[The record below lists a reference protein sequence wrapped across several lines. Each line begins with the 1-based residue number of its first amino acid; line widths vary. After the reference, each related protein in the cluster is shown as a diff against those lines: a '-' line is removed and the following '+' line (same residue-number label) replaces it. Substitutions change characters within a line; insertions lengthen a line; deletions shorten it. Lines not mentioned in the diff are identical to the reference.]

1 MNSEVAPDLSTLF
14 AIALASLWSVVALFC
29 GTATLACGSASRM
42 RLIEALKRVKRDR
55 YLERFDQHCSEYTVT
70 AQIYRQLALVLF
82 VLTIEAV
89 YPTTTTWA
97 RKTVEVLLIS
107 VAWFSLLGVAIPMA
121 WARYSGEAYLAAV
134 LPALEVL
141 RRISRPVVVV
151 FNAVDEIVRR
161 LAGVPRELAD
171 PAEQME
177 REILDVVSQAEV
189 SGAVDESEKAM
200 IKSVMVL
207 DETSVGEI
215 MTPRTAMI
223 GVEADTPFPQV
234 RALVVDVG
242 HSRIPVYEGTMDHVV
257 GVLYTKDL
265 LGVADPGSFALRQ
278 TMRKATFVPETKDL
292 ASLLREFQA
301 NRVHI
306 AIVLDEYGGTAGL
319 VTIEDILEELVGEI
333 ADEHD
338 EPLLSPI
345 RRVDAGL
352 FEVDARVRLEDL
364 NDELEIRLPEDESYD
379 TLGGYVFSKL
389 GRVPLA
395 GETFVEDNVKIE
407 VAAADDRR
415 VIRVRLHLLDAIK
428 QE

>member
-1 MNSEVAPDLSTLF
+1 
-14 AIALASLWSVVALFC
+14 
-29 GTATLACGSASRM
+29 
-42 RLIEALKRVKRDR
+42 
-55 YLERFDQHCSEYTVT
+55 
-70 AQIYRQLALVLF
+70 
-82 VLTIEAV
+82 
-89 YPTTTTWA
+89 
-97 RKTVEVLLIS
+97 
-107 VAWFSLLGVAIPMA
+107 
-121 WARYSGEAYLAAV
+121 
-134 LPALEVL
+134 
-141 RRISRPVVVV
+141 
-151 FNAVDEIVRR
+151 
-161 LAGVPRELAD
+161 
-171 PAEQME
+171 ME

-215 MTPRTAMI
+215 MTPRTTMI
-223 GVEADTPFPQV
+223 GVDVDTPFPQV

-265 LGVADPGSFALRQ
+265 LGVADPGTFSLRQ
-278 TMRKATFVPETKDL
+278 FMRKATFVPETKDL

-428 QE
+428 EE